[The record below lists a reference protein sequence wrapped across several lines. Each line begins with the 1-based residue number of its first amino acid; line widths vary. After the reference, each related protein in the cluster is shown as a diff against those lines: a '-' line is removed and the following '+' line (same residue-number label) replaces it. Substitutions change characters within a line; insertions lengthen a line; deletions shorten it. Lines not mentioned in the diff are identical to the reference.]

1 MRIYINGEPQLFEGV
16 STVAALVEKLT
27 LNIRKVAV
35 EVNLAIIPRSLYGET
50 LLSEGDKIEIVQFIG
65 GG

>member
-1 MRIYINGEPQLFEGV
+1 MQVYINGEAQNINGI
-16 STVAALVEKLT
+16 STVAELVEKFA

-35 EVNLAIIPRSLYGET
+35 EINLAIVPRSLYGET

>member
-1 MRIYINGEPQLFEGV
+1 MQVYINGEAQIVSGI
-16 STVAALVEKLT
+16 STVADLVEKFA

-35 EVNLAIIPRSLYGET
+35 EINLAIVPRSLYGQT
-50 LLSEGDKIEIVQFIG
+50 ALSEGDRIEIVQFIG